1 MSKQV
6 NPQKGW
12 ELVGEALSDA
22 GVQYI
27 FSLPGES
34 IIPIQI
40 SVEKGPIQIIS
51 TRHEQAA
58 AFMAEAYGRMT
69 RKPGVVLVTVGPGFT
84 NTISAIVNARLSN
97 TPLVL
102 IAGGHEAVSA
112 EKQGL
117 QDMRQQP
124 IIDSIVKK
132 SLVCRAAERLP
143 EYIDMAFRYASEGRP
158 GPVFLELP
166 VDVLEADVDP
176 NRVKR
181 IRTRAASR
189 PVDPDDAHK
198 MIEMIKSSE
207 KPVIMAGSGAYY
219 SDAGI
224 DLTRFVE
231 KTGIPAF
238 TANMARGIIPD
249 THPLCFESSV
259 IIRPGCAGMATT
271 GADLV
276 ILLGNRLGLYSVF
289 GDFFR
294 KDARL
299 IQVDIEPEEMGR
311 NRAIDH
317 AIFADVKALLSQCN
331 RILDEAGEAGG
342 LRARFDGW
350 VNALREND
358 KAAKLA
364 SRQEID
370 KEGAAIHPGRLA
382 REVDEFMDRA
392 DDIIVADGGDTVAW
406 MLTARTCRAELNVMD
421 AGLFG
426 CLGVGF
432 PYGNAAK
439 LVNPARR
446 VLVYTGDGSVGFNFM
461 EIETSIRR
469 GLPVVVVIDNNA
481 GWGMTSNTMK
491 SDFKKVVHGTVEIGN
506 VPYHRAVEA
515 LGGIGILVEKT
526 KDIKPALEQAF
537 KSGRTACINV
547 LTDPQ
552 VVGPASVAAAMLKS
566 RMKP

>member
-1 MSKQV
+1 MEENTGSL
-6 NPQKGW
+6 KGW
-12 ELVGEALSDA
+12 NLVGEAMIEA

-34 IIPIQI
+34 IIPIQF
-40 SVEKGPIQIIS
+40 SVEGGPIQIIS

-58 AFMAEAYGRMT
+58 AFMAEAYGRLT

-84 NTISAIVNARLSN
+84 NTISAVVNARLSN

-102 IAGGHEAVSA
+102 IAGGHEAGSA

-117 QDMRQQP
+117 QDMRQEP
-124 IIDSIVKK
+124 IIESIVKK

-143 EYIDMAFRYASEGRP
+143 EYIDMAFRYAAEGRP

-166 VDVLEADVDP
+166 IDVLEADVDP

-181 IRTRAASR
+181 IRTQAASR
-189 PVDPDDAHK
+189 PVDPDDARK
-198 MIEMIKSSE
+198 MIEMFKTSK
-207 KPVIMAGSGAYY
+207 KPIIMAGSGAYY
-219 SDAGI
+219 SNAGSE
-224 DLTRFVE
+224 LTEFVE

-238 TANMARGIIPD
+238 TANMSRGIIPD

-259 IIRPGCAGMATT
+259 IVRPGCAGMAIT

-294 KDARL
+294 KDVRL
-299 IQVDIEPEEMGR
+299 VQVDIEPEEMGR

-317 AIFADVKALLSQCN
+317 PIFADVKALLSVCN

-342 LRARFDGW
+342 LRSRFDTW
-350 VNALREND
+350 VDALRENE
-358 KAAKLA
+358 KAAKLS
-364 SRQEID
+364 SRREID
-370 KEGAAIHPGRLA
+370 KEGRAIHPGRLA
-382 REVDEFMDRA
+382 REVDAFMDRV
-392 DDIIVADGGDTVAW
+392 DDIVVSDGGDTVAW
-406 MLTARTCRAELNVMD
+406 MLTTRTCRAELNVLD

-426 CLGVGF
+426 CLGVGI

-439 LVNPARR
+439 LVNPSRR
-446 VLVYTGDGSVGFNFM
+446 VLVYTGDGSMGFNFM

-469 GLPVVVVIDNNA
+469 GLPIVVVVDNNL
-481 GWGMTSNTMK
+481 GWGMTSNSMK
-491 SDFKKVVHGTVEIGN
+491 SDFEKIVPGTVEIGN

-515 LGGIGILVEKT
+515 LGGVGILVEKIE
-526 KDIKPALEQAF
+526 DVRPALEQAF

-552 VVGPASVAAAMLKS
+552 IVGPASVAAAMLKG
-566 RMKP
+566 RMRS